1 MNQIISRGRIFSRF
15 VASVVC
21 AGVFAL
27 AFISGASAQWRWV
40 DESGTIH
47 MSDKAPPP
55 SVPDNKILSRPDPN
69 RPSIQQRGTRI
80 VGGTDEGSQPATANV
95 SANDRK
101 LEEER
106 ARIAAEQAKA
116 EEDRKREDALKREQ
130 ACENAKNRVLLYQM
144 GGRLKDVNSKGET
157 YYLSSQEIDERKK
170 IAEAD
175 QREYCNS
182 Q

>member
-1 MNQIISRGRIFSRF
+1 MNQIISRSRVFSRF

-21 AGVFAL
+21 TGVFGL

-55 SVPDNKILSRPDPN
+55 SVPDKKILSRPDSN
-69 RPSIQQRGTRI
+69 RPNIQQRGTRI
-80 VGGTDEGSQPATANV
+80 VGGTDEGNQSTTTNV
-95 SANDRK
+95 SADDRK

-106 ARIAAEQAKA
+106 AKIAAEQAKA
-116 EEDRKREDALKREQ
+116 EEDRKREEALKRER
-130 ACENAKNRVLLYQM
+130 ACENAKNRVQLYQM
-144 GGRLKDVNSKGET
+144 GGRLKDINNKGET
-157 YYLSSQEIDERKK
+157 YYLSAQEIDERKK

-175 QREYCNS
+175 QREYCNH